1 MGYGFLCLLIMR
13 ELFQGLGSFSLLFS
27 SGLSVQ
33 KGFSHCVLD
42 ERKMGSNSWM
52 MSEMGFLF

>member
-1 MGYGFLCLLIMR
+1 MR
-13 ELFQGLGSFSLLFS
+13 ELFRGLSSFSLAFS
-27 SGLSVQ
+27 SGLGVQ

-42 ERKMGSNSWM
+42 EREMGSNSWM